1 LKDGTKLTIETC
13 QKKEATTFTYYP
25 ALPTGALVQP
35 TAETWRFSCI
45 SAARKL
51 AAAATAALATGYM
64 MA

>member
-1 LKDGTKLTIETC
+1 LKETTVY
-13 QKKEATTFTYYP
+13 KYYP
-25 ALPTGALVQP
+25 ALPTGALVEP
-35 TAETWRFSCI
+35 LPETWRFSCI